1 MKECHNLINSLYN
14 NLKTIENLD
23 YLLRDKYK
31 LLYKIVENDLYDYL
45 KNIFYTDLMNAYI
58 NYYDRN

>member
-45 KNIFYTDLMNAYI
+45 KNIFYTDLMNAYK

>member
-1 MKECHNLINSLYN
+1 MKECNNLINSLYN